1 MIVLTAT
8 YLAKP
13 GEREAIEAAMREMIR
28 HTRQEPGCLVYLI
41 QRSQENGHKYL
52 LYERYTDQ
60 AAFEAHTNSDHFRR
74 YVLGEIVP
82 RLESRVRELYDEVE

>member
-13 GEREAIEAAMREMIR
+13 GEGAAIEAALREMIGR
-28 HTRQEPGCLVYLI
+28 TRQEPGCLTYIV
-41 QRSQENGHKYL
+41 QRSIENPLKYL
-52 LYERYTDQ
+52 LYEQYKDQ
-60 AAFEAHTNSDHFRR
+60 AAFDAHTNADYFQR

-82 RLESRVRELYDEVE
+82 RLESRVRELYELVE